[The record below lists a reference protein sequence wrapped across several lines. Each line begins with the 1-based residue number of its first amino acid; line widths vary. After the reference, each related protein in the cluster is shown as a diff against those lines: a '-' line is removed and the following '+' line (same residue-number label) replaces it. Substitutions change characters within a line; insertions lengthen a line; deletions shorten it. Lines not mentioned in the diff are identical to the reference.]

1 MTLLFG
7 LLHFHRAFSQAYVTL
22 CAFIMA
28 IYVKIVSFHMFYLY
42 RYMYSYIRVL
52 KVELEIL
59 LFKVVTMITKNE
71 IVGK

>member
-7 LLHFHRAFSQAYVTL
+7 LLHFHRAFSQANVTL

-42 RYMYSYIRVL
+42 RYMYSCIRVL

-59 LFKVVTMITKNE
+59 LLKCRDNDNENE